1 MYKSDPYARYHQQ
14 IILNGF
20 GEPAQL
26 RLKQARVF
34 VAGAGGLGCAALQY
48 LAAAGIGTI
57 GIADDDVVEVGN
69 LHRQVLYTPQD
80 VGALKADTAA
90 AWLMKMNPETEIHVY
105 PVRLT
110 NANIHSIIADY
121 DVILDG
127 TDNRETKYL
136 INDACILAGKP
147 LVFAAISE
155 YEGQLAIFNYPPGS
169 HGSANY
175 RDIFPDT
182 LSAEPSCRETGVLG
196 VLPGIIGCMQCNET
210 IKLITGT
217 GKPLVN
223 TLLVYNALTNRIK
236 EFFITP
242 QAENAGSIRTEN
254 QEFSQ
259 TGNGTGFKGS
269 VETLEIKPGEFN
281 RLINRKDVTVIDV
294 RENNHRLSPADFQHI
309 RIPLSELGE
318 NLPLISGN
326 IIITFCERGILS
338 LHAAKMLKANLG
350 TDKKIYSLQKGLIH
364 WNLTNQ
370 TKNHE

>member
-1 MYKSDPYARYHQQ
+1 MNEFNAYARYQQ
-14 IILNGF
+14 QMILTGF

-26 RLKQARVF
+26 KLKHARVF

-69 LHRQVLYTPQD
+69 LHRQVLYTMQD

-90 AWLMKMNPETEIHVY
+90 AWLLKMNPEIEIHVY

-110 NANIHSIIADY
+110 SVNIADIIADY

-136 INDACILAGKP
+136 INDACVSKGKP
-147 LVFAAISE
+147 LVFAAISQ

-169 HGSANY
+169 PEAANY
-175 RDIFPDT
+175 RDVFPDA
-182 LSAEPSCRETGVLG
+182 SSIEPSCRETGVLG

-223 TLLVYNALTNRIK
+223 RLLVYNALTNQVV
-236 EFFITP
+236 EFSIAP
-242 QAENAGSIRTEN
+242 GSKKAGSIQADN
-254 QEFSQ
+254 PEFKQ
-259 TGNGTGFKGS
+259 TAYGTSIQGS
-269 VETLEIKPGEFN
+269 EESLEIKPADFSE
-281 RLINRKDVTVIDV
+281 LLNRKNITVIDV
-294 RENNHRLSPADFQHI
+294 REHNHRTSPADFQHV
-309 RIPLSELGE
+309 RIPFSELPE
-318 NLPLISGN
+318 NLPDISGDTV
-326 IIITFCERGILS
+326 ITFCEQGILS
-338 LHAAKMLKANLG
+338 LHAARMLRAAFG
-350 TDKKIYSLQKGLIH
+350 PEKKIYSLQKGINY
-364 WNLTNQ
+364 WNLKHRDTG
-370 TKNHE
+370 T